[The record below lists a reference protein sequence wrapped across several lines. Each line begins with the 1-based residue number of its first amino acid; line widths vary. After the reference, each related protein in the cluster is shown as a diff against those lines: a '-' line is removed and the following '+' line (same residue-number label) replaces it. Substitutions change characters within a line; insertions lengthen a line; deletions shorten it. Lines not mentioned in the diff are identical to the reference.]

1 MTHELLG
8 QLAARKETF
17 KDNCVSVEQMGD
29 LIDMVQFGKMT
40 GESPSSFTLTLIS

>member
-17 KDNCVSVEQMGD
+17 KDNCVTVEQMGD
-29 LIDMVQFGKMT
+29 LVDMVQTGKMT
-40 GESPSSFTLTLIS
+40 GQSLSFYFLLGS